1 MILEII
7 NNEVTAV
14 LQEVPGEQLVNA
26 VYIEAPRGFTLST
39 KSHWKFDEEL
49 QQLVYTIVPLL
60 VVQDG
65 KIVGDFAQ
73 NSVYAVEGTIPA
85 PEGYILGDYPMYDLD
100 ENGEII
106 ASYPRSITR
115 TQGQLVLLDIEVDEQ
130 GTSMLEAVEAAIA
143 GIENKK
149 DRIRAE
155 IVYNAAT
162 WEIDNQFLKDMWQ
175 QFGRTPEELRE
186 VFRLAE
192 KVH

>member
-14 LQEVPGEQLVNA
+14 LQEAPGEQLVNA
-26 VYIEAPRGFTLST
+26 VYVEAPRGFTLST

-73 NSVYAVEGTIPA
+73 NSVYTVEGTIPA

-100 ENGEII
+100 ENGEIV

-115 TQGQLVLLDIEVDEQ
+115 TQGQLVLLDIEVDGQ

-143 GIENKK
+143 AIEDKK

-155 IVYNAAT
+155 IIYNAAT